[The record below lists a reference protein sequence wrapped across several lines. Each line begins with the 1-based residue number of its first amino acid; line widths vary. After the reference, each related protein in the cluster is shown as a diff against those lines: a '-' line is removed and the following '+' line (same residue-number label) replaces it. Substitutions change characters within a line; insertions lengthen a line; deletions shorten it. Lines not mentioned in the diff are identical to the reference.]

1 MKTGTPFELTWRN
14 DDLSDPPGKR
24 PEGFGAEHR
33 LESRI
38 LALEPNRKL
47 SIAWNQGEVSF
58 ELEPAGDKV
67 LLTVIH
73 RRLPD
78 RTQLLNVSAGWHA
91 HLDVLVTRISGKPQ
105 TTAFWDIWSELKA
118 EYDRRLAGLRSIA
131 RRGTGACAC
140 PRLAIIWRRLRREQG
155 RDPGGGF
162 TGAVLLG
169 RDRPRRAA
177 VATRPASPSSLS
189 IRAAAVALRR

>member
-1 MKTGTPFELTWRN
+1 MTDAATLNAYGEVIEPLTLKIQRLLPGPVDRVWAYLTESELRRQWLASGQMQMKVGSPFTLTWRN

-24 PEGFGAEHR
+24 PEGFSAEHS

-38 LALEPNRKL
+38 LVFEPGRKL
-47 SIAWNQGEVSF
+47 AFAWNQGEVSF

-91 HLDVLVTRISGKPQ
+91 HLDVLATRIGGKSQ
-105 TTAFWDIWSELKA
+105 TTPFWDVWTALKA
-118 EYDRRLAGLRSIA
+118 EYEKRL
-131 RRGTGACAC
+131 
-140 PRLAIIWRRLRREQG
+140 
-155 RDPGGGF
+155 
-162 TGAVLLG
+162 
-169 RDRPRRAA
+169 
-177 VATRPASPSSLS
+177 PA
-189 IRAAAVALRR
+189 